1 MVHVTNI
8 LLRRKRLKVI
18 SMLESEMQQLR
29 AKSNK
34 DLDVFVSLFLWRIIG
49 SLTEE
54 LREEEKGNYE

>member
-34 DLDVFVSLFLWRIIG
+34 DLDVFVFLFLWRIIG